1 MLETDD
7 LTSLTDVELAKWHA
21 EAKEAHPKFEILA
34 ENEWRMRTLRVQR
47 DFNEAI
53 VKKQMRLTKF
63 SIVFGLVGII
73 IGAALTF
80 LFPRLLPVEKRV
92 SPSISSEQSFL
103 PTTETTGKATAK
115 QATLKGIV
123 PLATNGKN
131 DSTSSKAPPKGK
143 HEQNR

>member
-7 LTSLTDVELAKWHA
+7 LSILTDKELAKWHA
-21 EAKEAHPKFEILA
+21 EARGAAPQYEILA
-34 ENEWRMRTLRVQR
+34 ENEWRMRALRVQR

-73 IGAALTF
+73 IGVVLTF
-80 LFPRLLPVEKRV
+80 LFPRLLPVDKRV

-103 PTTETTGKATAK
+103 STTVTTGKATAK
-115 QATLKGIV
+115 QANPKGIV
-123 PLATNGKN
+123 PLETTGK
-131 DSTSSKAPPKGK
+131 DGQTSSQPPISKK
-143 HEQNR
+143 HE

>member
-7 LTSLTDVELAKWHA
+7 LTILTDQALAKWHA
-21 EAKEAHPKFEILA
+21 EAKGAAPQYEILA
-34 ENEWRMRTLRVQR
+34 ENEWRMRTLRTQR

-80 LFPRLLPVEKRV
+80 LLQNLLP
-92 SPSISSEQSFL
+92 
-103 PTTETTGKATAK
+103 
-115 QATLKGIV
+115 
-123 PLATNGKN
+123 
-131 DSTSSKAPPKGK
+131 
-143 HEQNR
+143 